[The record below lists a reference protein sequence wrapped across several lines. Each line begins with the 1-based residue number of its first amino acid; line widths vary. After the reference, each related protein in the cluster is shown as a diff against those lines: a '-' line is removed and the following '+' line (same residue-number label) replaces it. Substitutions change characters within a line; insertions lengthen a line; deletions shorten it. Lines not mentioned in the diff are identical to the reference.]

1 MKDIQDTWAK
11 KAKNEGYRSRASYKL
26 IQINQTHKLIEQAD
40 LILELGSAP
49 GGWSQVISG
58 KKKSQA
64 KCLAIDLLSM
74 QNVDAIDFYK
84 IDLFSDEFAKLLND
98 LPKKADLIL
107 SDMSVNLSGIKLVDD
122 EANLELNLFCLDLSK
137 KILNTKGALLIK
149 TFSNQN
155 LKKLKKLFKE
165 NFEKVVLEK
174 PPASKTSSA
183 EVYLLGLVPK

>member
-40 LILELGSAP
+40 LIIELGSAP
-49 GGWSQVISG
+49 GGWSQVISN
-58 KKKSQA
+58 KKKTHT
-64 KCLAIDLLSM
+64 KCLAIDILSM
-74 QNVDAIDFYK
+74 EKINSIDFYK
-84 IDLFSDEFAKLLND
+84 IDLYSDEFAELSENLT
-98 LPKKADLIL
+98 KKPDLIL

-122 EANLELNLFCLDLSK
+122 EANLELNLFCLNLSK
-137 KILNTKGALLIK
+137 KTLNKKGALLIK

-155 LKKLKKLFKE
+155 LKKIKKLFEE
-165 NFEKVVLEK
+165 NFEKVVVEK

>member
-1 MKDIQDTWAK
+1 LKDIQDTWAK

-26 IQINQTHKLIEQAD
+26 IQINQGHKLIEQAD
-40 LILELGSAP
+40 LIIELGSAP

-58 KKKSQA
+58 KKKSHA
-64 KCLAIDLLSM
+64 KCLAIDLLAM

-84 IDLFSDEFAKLLND
+84 IDLFSDEFAKLLKD

-137 KILNTKGALLIK
+137 KILNTSGALLIK

>member
-26 IQINQTHKLIEQAD
+26 IQINQTHKLIEHAD

-137 KILNTKGALLIK
+137 KILNNSGALLIK

>member
-40 LILELGSAP
+40 LIIELGSAP
-49 GGWSQVISG
+49 GGWSQVISN
-58 KKKSQA
+58 KKKTHT
-64 KCLAIDLLSM
+64 KCLAIDILSM
-74 QNVDAIDFYK
+74 EKINSIDFYK
-84 IDLFSDEFAKLLND
+84 IDLYSDEFAELSENLT
-98 LPKKADLIL
+98 KKPDLIL

-122 EANLELNLFCLDLSK
+122 EANLELNLFCLNLSK
-137 KILNTKGALLIK
+137 KILNNKGALLIK

-155 LKKLKKLFKE
+155 LKKIKKLFEE
-165 NFEKVVLEK
+165 NFEKVVVEK

>member
-26 IQINQTHKLIEQAD
+26 KQIEQNYRLIEKAN
-40 LILELGSAP
+40 LIIELGSAP
-49 GGWSQVISG
+49 GGWSQVIKER
-58 KKKSQA
+58 KKQHA
-64 KCLAIDLLSM
+64 KCLAIDLLPMDHVES
-74 QNVDAIDFYK
+74 IEFYK
-84 IDLFSDEFAKLLND
+84 MDLYSKEFSELVED
-98 LPKKADLIL
+98 LQGKPDLIL

-122 EANLELNLFCLDLSK
+122 ESNLDLNLFCLELSK
-137 KILNTKGALLIK
+137 KILSDRGSLLIK

-155 LKKLKKLFKE
+155 LKKLKNLFAE
-165 NFEKVVLEK
+165 NFEKVIVEK

>member
-1 MKDIQDTWAK
+1 LKDIQDTWAK

-137 KILNTKGALLIK
+137 KILNNSGALLIK

>member
-137 KILNTKGALLIK
+137 KILNTRGALLIK

>member
-26 IQINQTHKLIEQAD
+26 IQINQTHNLIEQAD
-40 LILELGSAP
+40 LIIELGSAP
-49 GGWSQVISG
+49 GGWSQVIS
-58 KKKSQA
+58 KKKKTHT
-64 KCLAIDLLSM
+64 KCLAIDILSM
-74 QNVDAIDFYK
+74 EKINSIDFYK
-84 IDLFSDEFAKLLND
+84 IDLYSDKFAELSENLT
-98 LPKKADLIL
+98 KKPDLIL

-122 EANLELNLFCLDLSK
+122 EANLELNLFCLNLSK
-137 KILNTKGALLIK
+137 KILNKNGVLLIK

-155 LKKLKKLFKE
+155 LKKIKKLFEE
-165 NFEKVVLEK
+165 NFKKVVVEK

>member
-26 IQINQTHKLIEQAD
+26 IQINQTHNLIEQAD
-40 LILELGSAP
+40 LIIELGSAP
-49 GGWSQVISG
+49 GGWSQVIRN
-58 KKKSQA
+58 KKKTHT
-64 KCLAIDLLSM
+64 KCLAIDILSM
-74 QNVDAIDFYK
+74 EKINSIDFYK
-84 IDLFSDEFAKLLND
+84 IDLYSDKFAELSENLT
-98 LPKKADLIL
+98 KKPDLIL

-122 EANLELNLFCLDLSK
+122 EANLELNLFCLNLSK
-137 KILNTKGALLIK
+137 KILNKNGALLIK

-155 LKKLKKLFKE
+155 LKKIKKLFEE
-165 NFEKVVLEK
+165 NFKKVVVEK

>member
-40 LILELGSAP
+40 LIIELGSAP
-49 GGWSQVISG
+49 GGWSQVISN
-58 KKKSQA
+58 KKKTHT
-64 KCLAIDLLSM
+64 KCLAIDILSM
-74 QNVDAIDFYK
+74 EKINSIDFYK
-84 IDLFSDEFAKLLND
+84 IDLYSDEFAELSENLT
-98 LPKKADLIL
+98 KKPNLIL

-122 EANLELNLFCLDLSK
+122 EANLELNLFCLNLSK
-137 KILNTKGALLIK
+137 KILNNKGALLIK

-155 LKKLKKLFKE
+155 LKKIKKLFEE
-165 NFEKVVLEK
+165 NFEKVVVEK

>member
-49 GGWSQVISG
+49 GGWSQVISS
-58 KKKSQA
+58 KKKSHA

-74 QNVDAIDFYK
+74 QNVDAVDFYK

-98 LPKKADLIL
+98 LPKKPDLIL

-137 KILNTKGALLIK
+137 KILNINGALLIK

>member
-1 MKDIQDTWAK
+1 MKDIQDAWAK

-40 LILELGSAP
+40 LIIELGSAP
-49 GGWSQVISG
+49 GGWSQVISD
-58 KKKSQA
+58 KKKSHA
-64 KCLAIDLLSM
+64 KCLAIDILSM

-137 KILNTKGALLIK
+137 KILNTNGALLIK

>member
-137 KILNTKGALLIK
+137 KILNNSGALLIK

>member
-1 MKDIQDTWAK
+1 LKDIQDTWAK

-40 LILELGSAP
+40 LIIELGSAP
-49 GGWSQVISG
+49 GGWSQVISN
-58 KKKSQA
+58 KKKTHT
-64 KCLAIDLLSM
+64 KCLAIDILSM
-74 QNVDAIDFYK
+74 EKINSIDFYK
-84 IDLFSDEFAKLLND
+84 IDLYSDEFAELSENLT
-98 LPKKADLIL
+98 KKPDLIL

-122 EANLELNLFCLDLSK
+122 EANLELNLFCLNLSK
-137 KILNTKGALLIK
+137 KILNNKGALLIK

-155 LKKLKKLFKE
+155 LKKIKKLFEE
-165 NFEKVVLEK
+165 NFEKVVVEK

>member
-26 IQINQTHKLIEQAD
+26 IQINQTHGLIEQAD
-40 LILELGSAP
+40 LMIELGSAP
-49 GGWSQVISG
+49 GGWSQVISD
-58 KKKSQA
+58 KKKSHA
-64 KCLAIDLLSM
+64 KCLAIDILSM

-137 KILNTKGALLIK
+137 KILNTNGALLIK

>member
-1 MKDIQDTWAK
+1 M
-11 KAKNEGYRSRASYKL
+11 E
-26 IQINQTHKLIEQAD
+26 
-40 LILELGSAP
+40 
-49 GGWSQVISG
+49 
-58 KKKSQA
+58 
-64 KCLAIDLLSM
+64 
-74 QNVDAIDFYK
+74 NVDAIDFYK

-137 KILNTKGALLIK
+137 KILNTRGALLIK